1 MNEAGKVS
9 NFPWLRQ
16 RVYNPVVNFD
26 RCEQLVPN
34 KRLQLV
40 AAYLG
45 CRLSRP
51 HPACIT
57 FNDQWFASVLR
68 LYFDHDHHDQHHIL
82 INIIITIIADQ
93 CTRTWCAGECFLHE
107 IRNTFLHRRRN
118 TFFYRWRNAFL
129 PRWRNIFLYR
139 RKNTFYPVEEVLF
152 YTVDFHPHND
162 LPLDIWPASENPRS
176 WNLW

>member
-1 MNEAGKVS
+1 MNEAWKVS

-26 RCEQLVPN
+26 RWEQLVPN

-51 HPACIT
+51 HPTCIT
-57 FNDQWFASVLR
+57 FIDKLFASVLH
-68 LYFDHDHHDQHHIL
+68 LYFDHDHHDQHHIF

-93 CTRTWCAGECFLHE
+93 CTRTWCAGECFLHQ
-107 IRNTFLHRRRN
+107 IRNTFLPRWIN
-118 TFFYRWRNAFL
+118 TFL
-129 PRWRNIFLYR
+129 PRWINTFLSR
-139 RKNTFYPVEEVLF
+139 WRNTFYRVEEILF
-152 YTVDFHPHND
+152 YPAEKTLFLYCWRNTL
-162 LPLDIWPASENPRS
+162 LPLKKFFFTA
-176 WNLW
+176 LKKYF

>member
-40 AAYLG
+40 AAYFG
-45 CRLSRP
+45 CRFSRP
-51 HPACIT
+51 HPTCIT
-57 FNDQWFASVLR
+57 FNDQWFASVLH
-68 LYFDHDHHDQHHIL
+68 LYFNHDHHDHHHIF

-93 CTRTWCAGECFLHE
+93 CTRIGFAGECYFAP
-107 IRNTFLHRRRN
+107 NKKY
-118 TFFYRWRNAFL
+118 FFTPLKKYFFISL
-129 PRWRNIFLYR
+129 KKHFFTPSK
-139 RKNTFYPVEEVLF
+139 KNFFILLKKYFFTLLKKFFFTSLKKYF
-152 YTVDFHPHND
+152 
-162 LPLDIWPASENPRS
+162 
-176 WNLW
+176 

>member
-45 CRLSRP
+45 CSLSRP

-57 FNDQWFASVLR
+57 FNGQWFASVLR
-68 LYFDHDHHDQHHIL
+68 LYFDHDHHDQHQIF

-93 CTRTWCAGECFLHE
+93 YTRTWCACECFLHE
-107 IRNTFLHRRRN
+107 IRNIFLHRQRN
-118 TFFYRWRNAFL
+118 TFF
-129 PRWRNIFLYR
+129 
-139 RKNTFYPVEEVLF
+139 
-152 YTVDFHPHND
+152 
-162 LPLDIWPASENPRS
+162 LPLKKYFFTPLKKYFFIPLKKYFFTLLRKFFFTP
-176 WNLW
+176 LKKYF